1 MKNEDYSMEIEFKI
15 NVTPEECAE
24 LITLTAQQGLTPG
37 ILVDRFLKGAIRMHN
52 GTDMNKC
59 NERIMDTIEYM
70 GDRNSFLAYM
80 FSRRFEEL
88 DGACDLAEEVL
99 HSIWS
104 RNGCKDTSVMD
115 EKNLNVERAYREFED
130 LYYDEYRQFY
140 GLPFDRD
147 KEDRDIVKMYSYKQT
162 VWRADVLLQQ
172 ELDEQNGNSS
182 E

>member
-1 MKNEDYSMEIEFKI
+1 MEIEFKL

-24 LITLTAQQGLTPG
+24 LIILTARRGLTPE
-37 ILVDRFLKGAIRMHN
+37 ILVDRFLKGAIKMHN

-80 FSRRFEEL
+80 FSRKHEAL
-88 DGACDLAEEVL
+88 DDACSLAEEVL
-99 HSIWS
+99 FSIWS
-104 RNGCKDTSVMD
+104 RNGCTDATVMD
-115 EKNLNVERAYREFED
+115 EKNLDVERSYREFED
-130 LYYDEYRQFY
+130 IYYDEYRQFY

-162 VWRADVLLQQ
+162 VWKADVLLQQQ
-172 ELDEQNGNSS
+172 ELDEQNGNKS